1 MWRLRHINRTE
12 WSHDDF
18 SGLEDKACTTKKLVS
33 NADDVENSNNV
44 VEENKVL
51 PRGLTTREF
60 EEVIGITLEP
70 ASTAL
75 DMWKC

>member
-1 MWRLRHINRTE
+1 M
-12 WSHDDF
+12 
-18 SGLEDKACTTKKLVS
+18 S

-51 PRGLTTREF
+51 PRGPTTREF

-70 ASTAL
+70 ASTTL
-75 DMWKC
+75 DTGKC

>member
-1 MWRLRHINRTE
+1 M
-12 WSHDDF
+12 
-18 SGLEDKACTTKKLVS
+18 S

-51 PRGLTTREF
+51 PRGLTTRKF

-75 DMWKC
+75 DM